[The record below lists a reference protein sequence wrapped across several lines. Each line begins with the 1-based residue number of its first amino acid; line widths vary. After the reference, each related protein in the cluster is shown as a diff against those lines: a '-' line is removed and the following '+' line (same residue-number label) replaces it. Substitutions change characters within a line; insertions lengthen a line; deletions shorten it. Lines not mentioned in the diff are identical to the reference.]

1 MPKIKPSINY
11 TSRDFNSIRSD
22 LESYVKRYY
31 PDNYKDFTEA
41 SFGSLMLDTVS
52 YVGDILSFY
61 VDYQANESFLTT
73 SMEFHNILKLSKELG
88 YKYKPYPSSFG
99 ICNFFIT
106 IPAETNF
113 PGPDDSYRPVLKKGS
128 TFYSTGNVIFTLLE
142 SVDFSKSTN
151 PVVLAEQN
159 PDTGAPLSY
168 AIRASGQIVSG
179 ELAVQEVS
187 VNEFQKFLRI
197 GIDGKNVSEILSVTD
212 ANGNQYFEVDYL
224 TQNIIYVPVLNKG
237 NNSNTV
243 PNILKP
249 VAVSRRFVVDNTPT
263 GVFLQFGYGSDET
276 PVSVQDPS
284 EVVLA
289 LHGKDY
295 TSDTS
300 FDPSILNETDK
311 LGVVPENTILT
322 IVYRINTNNNAN
334 AAAGT
339 ITRVGTTDI
348 QFTSPET
355 LDTNKKNTVVN
366 SLSVTNE
373 DPVIGDMSLITPS
386 EIKQRALGNFAAQN
400 RAVTKQDYVSMAYN
414 MPSKF
419 GKLKRVSIEL
429 DTDSYNQRNINMYT
443 MSEDT
448 DGTLIVANGA
458 LKSNLK
464 TWINQYRMINDTIDI
479 LDAKIANVGIEFK
492 VLAYPGSNKYDV
504 LNACTAALQVAF
516 SKTFDIGEPILIT
529 DIYQVL
535 KSVSDLLDVV
545 EVDVVSKSGALYADS
560 PISIEEAKS
569 ADGRYITPPSDTI
582 FEIKFPDSDIG
593 GTVL

>member
-545 EVDVVSKSGALYADS
+545 EVDVVSKAGALYADS

>member
-1 MPKIKPSINY
+1 MPKRKPSINY
-11 TSRDFNSIRSD
+11 TSRDFDSIRAD

-73 SMEFHNILKLSKELG
+73 SMEFHNILKLSQELG

-99 ICNFFIT
+99 ICNFYIT

-113 PGPDDSYRPVLKKGS
+113 PGPDDSYKPILKKGS

-142 SVDFSKSTN
+142 NVDFSKSTN
-151 PVVLAEQN
+151 PVILAEQN
-159 PDTGAPLSY
+159 TDTGAPISY
-168 AIRASGQIVSG
+168 AIRASGQVVSG

-187 VNEFQKFLRI
+187 VDEFQKFLRI
-197 GIDGKNVSEILSVTD
+197 GIDGKNVSEIMSVID

-224 TQNIIYVPVLNKG
+224 TQNIIHVPVLNKG

-249 VAVSRRFVVDNTPT
+249 VAVSRRFVVDNTPF
-263 GVFLQFGYGSDET
+263 GVFLQFGYGSEEA
-276 PVSVQDPS
+276 PVAVQDPS
-284 EVVLA
+284 EVVLS

-295 TSDTS
+295 ASDAS

-322 IVYRINTNNNAN
+322 IVYRINTNDNAN
-334 AAAGT
+334 AAANT

-348 QFTSPET
+348 QFTAPDA
-355 LDTNKKNTVVN
+355 LDTNKKNTVIS
-366 SLSVTNE
+366 SLSVVNE
-373 DPVIGDMSLITPS
+373 DPIVGDISLITPS

-419 GKLKRVSIEL
+419 GKFKRVSIEL
-429 DTDSYNQRNINMYT
+429 DADSYNQRNINMYT
-443 MSEDT
+443 MAEDT
-448 DGTLIVANGA
+448 AGTLIVANDA

-464 TWINQYRMINDTIDI
+464 TWINNYRMINDTIDI
-479 LDAKIANVGIEFK
+479 LDAKIANIGIEFK
-492 VLAYPGSNKYDV
+492 ALAYPGSNKYDV
-504 LNACTAALQVAF
+504 LNSSVAALQAAF
-516 SKTFDIGEPILIT
+516 SRTLDIGEPILVT
-529 DIYQVL
+529 DVYQIL
-535 KSVSDLLDVV
+535 KTVSDLLDVV
-545 EVDVVSKSGALYADS
+545 EVDIVVKTGALYADS

-582 FEIKFPDSDIG
+582 FEIKFPDSDIV
-593 GTVL
+593 GTIL

>member
-1 MPKIKPSINY
+1 
-11 TSRDFNSIRSD
+11 
-22 LESYVKRYY
+22 
-31 PDNYKDFTEA
+31 
-41 SFGSLMLDTVS
+41 MLDTVS

-545 EVDVVSKSGALYADS
+545 EVDVVSKAGALYADS